1 MSLSIYFDQKTGKEH
16 VDIITF
22 YNEIFIPAVKPLL
35 VELGPGG
42 TTTRTNR
49 VPEVNNNNEGICLFT
64 GVYWCLHNMLSLLVF
79 SLIRTKLSCI

>member
-1 MSLSIYFDQKTGKEH
+1 MFLHSLFSESCLLSIGKLSLSIYFDQKTGKEH

-42 TTTRTNR
+42 SGTTIRTNR
-49 VPEVNNNNEGICLFT
+49 VPEVNNNNDG
-64 GVYWCLHNMLSLLVF
+64 MLVS
-79 SLIRTKLSCI
+79 